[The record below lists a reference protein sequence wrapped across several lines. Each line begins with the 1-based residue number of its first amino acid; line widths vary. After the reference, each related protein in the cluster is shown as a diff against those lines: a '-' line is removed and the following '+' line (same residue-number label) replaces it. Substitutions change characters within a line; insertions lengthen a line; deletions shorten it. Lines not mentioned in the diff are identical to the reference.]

1 MIRHNSAAASVI
13 IAVLGAAIQAT
24 VEASTLGGVEA
35 LAQPYESSPCD
46 NNNNIYILKRRSQP
60 HPKLYFLKKKKKMSR
75 VERPH

>member
-35 LAQPYESSPCD
+35 LEQPYESSPCNN
-46 NNNNIYILKRRSQP
+46 NNNNIYI
-60 HPKLYFLKKKKKMSR
+60 KKKIPTTPQVIFFKEKKKD
-75 VERPH
+75 VTC